1 MIQPATAYI
10 RWAEEEVEATQSTE
24 DPRLAH
30 VAWLVCDITDESGV
44 TAQRFLAYL
53 GRNPTVTPALMEEAA
68 ALYPEVEFDWEA
80 LRQSVEQGDSG
91 TDVSSLTDDELAQRL
106 RQLAREH
113 GLSLS
118 DLSLR
123 LGSSQRDI
131 VTEMLR
137 FLEDRAAVARFE
149 RTSGSIFDYLVERH
163 LDYAFLLYK
172 ARLYFSG
179 QETRLTEI
187 IGAEPMGFGAS
198 AWRMRRLFWREQLD
212 AYRESRRAVPDDA
225 ADDAK
230 GSNSEP

>member
-1 MIQPATAYI
+1 MIQPAKAYL
-10 RWAEEEVEATQSTE
+10 RWAEEEDEAAQPTE
-24 DPRLAH
+24 DSRLAH
-30 VAWLVCDITDESGV
+30 VAWLVCDITDDMGV

-53 GRNPTVTPALMEEAA
+53 GRNPAVTPALMEEVV

-80 LRQSVEQGDSG
+80 LRQAVERGDSG

-123 LGSSQRDI
+123 LGSSQRDM
-131 VTEMLR
+131 VTELLR
-137 FLEDRAAVARFE
+137 FLEDRATVARFE

-172 ARLYFSG
+172 ARLFFSG
-179 QETRLTEI
+179 QDAHLTGV
-187 IGAEPMGFGAS
+187 IGAEPTGFGAA
-198 AWRMRRLFWREQLD
+198 AWRARRLFWREQLD
-212 AYRESRRAVPDDA
+212 AYLESRRAIPDGA
-225 ADDAK
+225 ADEDV
-230 GSNSEP
+230 

>member
-10 RWAEEEVEATQSTE
+10 RWAEEEVEATESAE
-24 DPRLAH
+24 APRLAR
-30 VAWLVCDITDESGV
+30 VAWLVCDVTDESGV

-53 GRNPTVTPALMEEAA
+53 GQDPAVTPALMEEIA

-80 LRQSVEQGDSG
+80 LRRTVEQGDSG
-91 TDVSSLTDDELAQRL
+91 TDVSSLTDDELARRL

-113 GLSLS
+113 SLSLS

-123 LGSSQRDI
+123 LGSSQRDM
-131 VTEMLR
+131 VTEVLR

-172 ARLYFSG
+172 ARLFFSG
-179 QETRLTEI
+179 QEVRLAEV
-187 IGAEPMGFGAS
+187 IGAEPTGFGDS
-198 AWRMRRLFWREQLD
+198 AWRARRQFWREQLD
-212 AYRESRRAVPDDA
+212 TYAASRRT
-225 ADDAK
+225 
-230 GSNSEP
+230 E